1 MSTGQQ
7 TTAATWEAPGPGT
20 WELDTAHFDPAV
32 SRPVRDLMS
41 DAMRKG
47 LAAGMELAGAPLDG
61 IDARFVHGR
70 MYLRMA
76 PLVGGSRDLP
86 TPPTPLLW
94 LVTRLHPAFRRRAK
108 RSAEAIDGRYWMD
121 EFARWEGEWK
131 PKLVATSR
139 RLGEVDLANL
149 DDEALARHLGAV
161 WEHVRAGSELHFRL
175 HVSDLGPIALL
186 LMRSRDAGLDD
197 AEVMASLAGASPATS
212 APAMAVAAIARE
224 VELAGATA
232 ASLDAI
238 RSASDR
244 AGALLDEY
252 LVEFG
257 RRISTGYD
265 VRDRTLAELPDVI
278 LSSIR
283 SADPAAG
290 TADGAE
296 QRGAAAR
303 ALLMEQIA
311 PVDRDEYAS
320 LVDDARAL
328 YGLRDANGPITVQWP
343 LGLLRMAL
351 LESARRLVA
360 AGRLDDPEH
369 VFDATVDETL
379 ALLGGASAPTATEL
393 AERCAV
399 RMSNVDLEPP
409 TVLGRPPE
417 APPVDVLPGRMP
429 EMMRGVLLVT
439 ELLERVDR
447 GSGVTALSTGLSGTG
462 IGDTTYR
469 GTARVVADADE
480 AFERTEPGDVIVTR
494 LTVPTFNSVLA
505 MAGAVV
511 TEGGGLLSHT
521 AVIARELGIA
531 AVVGVPGAL
540 TEIPDG
546 AEVVVDPVAG
556 TVTVV

>member
-7 TTAATWEAPGPGT
+7 TASVTWEPPGPGT

-32 SRPVRDLMS
+32 SRPVRDLMTE
-41 DAMRKG
+41 AMRKG
-47 LAAGMELAGAPLDG
+47 LEAGMELAGAPLAG

-70 MYLRMA
+70 MYLRMV

-86 TPPTPLLW
+86 TPPKPVLW
-94 LVTRLHPAFRRRAK
+94 LAARLHPEFRRRTK
-108 RSAEAIDGRYWMD
+108 RSGEALDGRYWMD
-121 EFARWEGEWK
+121 EFARWEAEWK
-131 PKLVATSR
+131 PELVATSR
-139 RLGEVDLANL
+139 RLGAVEVAELA
-149 DDEALARHLGAV
+149 DDALARHLADV
-161 WEHVRAGSELHFRL
+161 WSHVRAGAELHFRL
-175 HVSDLGPIALL
+175 HVSDLGPISLL
-186 LMRSRDAGLDD
+186 LLRSRDAGLDE
-197 AEVMASLAGASPATS
+197 AEVMSSLAGASPATS

-224 VELAGATA
+224 IELAGATPT
-232 ASLDAI
+232 SLEAI

-244 AGALLDEY
+244 AGELLDEY
-252 LVEFG
+252 LAVFG
-257 RRISTGYD
+257 HRISTGYD

-278 LSSIR
+278 VASIR
-283 SADPAAG
+283 AADTSAA

-296 QRGAAAR
+296 QRGAAAL
-303 ALLMEQIA
+303 ALLVEQIA
-311 PVDRDEYAS
+311 PVDRDEYVS

-328 YGLRDANGPITVQWP
+328 YGLRDENGPITVQWP
-343 LGLLRMAL
+343 LGILRAAL
-351 LESARRLVA
+351 LECARRLVA
-360 AGRLDDPEH
+360 AGRLDDHEH
-369 VFDATVDETL
+369 IFDASIDETL
-379 ALLGGASAPTATEL
+379 ALLGGAAAPSPAEL

-399 RMSNVDLEPP
+399 RMSNADLEPP

-417 APPVDVLPGRMP
+417 EPPVDILPGRMP

-447 GSGVTALSTGLSGTG
+447 GSGDTALSTGLSGTG
-462 IGDTTYR
+462 IGGASYR
-469 GTARVVADADE
+469 GIARVVADADE
-480 AFERTEPGDVIVTR
+480 AIERVEPGDVIVTR

-546 AEVVVDPVAG
+546 SEIVVDPVAG
-556 TVTVV
+556 TVTVL